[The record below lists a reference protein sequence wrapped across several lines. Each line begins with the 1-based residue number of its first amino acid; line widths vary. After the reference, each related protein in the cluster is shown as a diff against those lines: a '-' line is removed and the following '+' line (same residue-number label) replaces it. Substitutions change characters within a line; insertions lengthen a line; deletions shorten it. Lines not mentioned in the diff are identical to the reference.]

1 MPYIKQE
8 DREKFENSLNLLK
21 KDICSD
27 DSKGELTYILYS
39 ISLEWIKKKGKSY
52 TSISSGI
59 SSLIDAA
66 EELRRRELN
75 PYEDV
80 KLKENGDIDE

>member
-39 ISLEWIKKKGKSY
+39 ISLDWIKKKGKSY

-59 SSLIDAA
+59 SSLTDAA